1 VRGVKSL
8 FLTKIHWGEKPR
20 AEDRRQMAEGKEQ
33 FGPLM
38 LDTDKEEELCVPCLK
53 IE

>member
-1 VRGVKSL
+1 MCY
-8 FLTKIHWGEKPR
+8 KIKR
-20 AEDRRQMAEGKEQ
+20 AEGEPEHVKILDIYTNNQ